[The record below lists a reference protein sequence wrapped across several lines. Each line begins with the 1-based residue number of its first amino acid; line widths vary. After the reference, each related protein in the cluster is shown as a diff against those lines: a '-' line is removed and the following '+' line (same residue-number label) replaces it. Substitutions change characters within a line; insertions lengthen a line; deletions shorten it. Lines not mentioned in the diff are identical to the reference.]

1 MIVLIKLRT
10 REQLLTQL
18 VETLSAS
25 DVDDH
30 TNVNKQKSKVSLHRR
45 ITIGILCITILL
57 VCG

>member
-30 TNVNKQKSKVSLHRR
+30 ANVNKQKSKVSLL
-45 ITIGILCITILL
+45 GE
-57 VCG
+57 